1 MNGMEQYTVW
11 DTRTGDIVQTGIC
24 PVGHG
29 YRQAIYA
36 WQQAD
41 AGYHNPREEWHDGTG
56 FKPRSTMV
64 LECDGAVVRGLPI
77 PAKAVIDGTVYEIDD
92 GTAELS
98 FNLPGEYRVTFKA
111 EGFKDYELSIAWPAS
126 PTAGLLSP
134 S

>member
-11 DTRTGDIVQTGIC
+11 DARTGDIVQTGIC
-24 PVGHG
+24 PAGQG

-36 WQQAD
+36 WQQAEP
-41 AGYHNPREEWHDGTG
+41 GYHDPSEEWHDGTG
-56 FKPRSTMV
+56 FKLRSTMLLV
-64 LECDGAVVRGLPI
+64 CDGGAVRGLPI

-111 EGFKDYELSIAWPAS
+111 EGFKDHELTITWPAS
-126 PTAGLLSP
+126 PTAEQHSP